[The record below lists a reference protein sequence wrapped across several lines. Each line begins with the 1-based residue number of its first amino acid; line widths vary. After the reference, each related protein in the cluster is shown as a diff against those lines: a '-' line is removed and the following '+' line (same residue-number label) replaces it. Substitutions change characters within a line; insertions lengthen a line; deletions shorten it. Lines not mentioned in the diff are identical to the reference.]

1 MRIKCDVIND
11 LLPLYVDD
19 VLSDASRELVDE
31 HIKECE
37 SCRKTLENMTGKV
50 SIPVSPELRK
60 DDTKPIKGLKKIVTK
75 WKWLTAIVIVLAVLA
90 ILFLFFLYAAQKQI
104 EIPYEGQNFTLELK
118 EDKYCIVYHG
128 KGHFGFSADGNN
140 GEYNIEFYTTLLDK
154 ITDPIKPVFR
164 KLFNMKE
171 YDYIPF
177 SEKGTIIKLTTRD
190 GKVIWEA
197 NEEEL
202 KAYKE
207 WVAANPDDWRNRD
220 Y

>member
-1 MRIKCDVIND
+1 MESYNMRIKCDVIND

-31 HIKECE
+31 HIQECE
-37 SCRKTLENMTGKV
+37 SCRKTLENMMGKV

-60 DDTKPIKGLKKIVTK
+60 EDTKPIKGLKKIVTK
-75 WKWLTAIVIVLAVLA
+75 WKWLTVLIAVLAVLA
-90 ILFLFFLYAAQKQI
+90 VLFLGFLYINAKQI
-104 EIPYEGQNFTLELK
+104 DIPYDGSNFTFELRGNS
-118 EDKYCIVYHG
+118 YYLVYHG
-128 KGHFGFSADGNN
+128 QGAFLITSGSEPGS
-140 GEYNIEFYTTLLDK
+140 GEWDIEFRQTLFDK
-154 ITDPIKPVFR
+154 YIWPLYHDKECALRFCEKDTIT
-164 KLFNMKE
+164 
-171 YDYIPF
+171 
-177 SEKGTIIKLTTRD
+177 KLTTRD

-207 WVAANPDDWRNRD
+207 WVASHPDDWRNRD